1 MEVWFAYQTNGRARL
16 LNGDLLWW
24 IKDRLGYRDVA
35 VNLYIEPYCMEA
47 LDKKKRLP
55 SAGSL
60 SQLESNPR
68 FRHWHLVSA
77 IIQCMPALVAA
88 MRS

>member
-1 MEVWFAYQTNGRARL
+1 MEVWFAHQTNGRARL

-24 IKDRLGYRDVA
+24 IKDRLGYRDV
-35 VNLYIEPYCMEA
+35 LQSTYIEPYCMAA
-47 LDKKKRLP
+47 LGKKRLP

-60 SQLESNPR
+60 SQLESNPC

-77 IIQCMPALVAA
+77 IIQCMPAMVVA